1 MTGIGD
7 DHALAINHLSNQ
19 EALAAWIS
27 MLQVVKYCGVAVI
40 KEPRRRSHASAGGG
54 EVFLVWNASGWRLR
68 RYFTKWRKSRRI
80 AFQAAHIT

>member
-27 MLQVVKYCGVAVI
+27 MLQVVKYCGVAV
-40 KEPRRRSHASAGGG
+40 
-54 EVFLVWNASGWRLR
+54 LVWNASGWRLR